1 MVEKPILKKAYGKRY
16 FIRFREICL
25 PFMIEILRASPS
37 DLVYVREIAL
47 ETWPK
52 TFADILTPDQ
62 ISYMLQW
69 MYDLEA
75 LKSQVL
81 EKNHVFLLAKEKGKY
96 LGFCSF
102 EVHSSEDLKTK
113 IHKIYILPDTQG
125 KGIGKKLIE
134 AVEHIAKENGDTHL
148 FLNVNKHNN
157 SAIDFYRHIGFYEA
171 FREVID
177 IGNGFVMDDLVM
189 EMIINI

>member
-1 MVEKPILKKAYGKRY
+1 
-16 FIRFREICL
+16 
-25 PFMIEILRASPS
+25 MIEIVKAPVS
-37 DLVYVREIAL
+37 DLLHVRAIAL

-62 ISYMLQW
+62 ISYMLDW
-69 MYDLEA
+69 MYGIEA

-81 EKNHVFLLAKEKGKY
+81 EKQHVFLLAKEKGKY

-102 EVHSSEDLKTK
+102 EVHSTADLKTK

-134 AVEHIAKENGDTHL
+134 AVRQIAKENGDSHL
-148 FLNVNKHNN
+148 FLNVNKHNRA
-157 SAIDFYRHIGFYEA
+157 AIDFYEHIGFYEA
-171 FREVID
+171 YKEVID
-177 IGNGFVMDDLVM
+177 IGNGFVMDDVVM
-189 EMIINI
+189 ELKIN